1 LNCSLWSAFQKH
13 SPCYWSFYCFHSCW
27 IQDGTLWYRFHIL
40 GCPTTK
46 QLNSVSACVMQ
57 TFWWIFL
64 RCYHG
69 HQFAR
74 YIVLYS
80 STSWCTLGFFFQVS
94 CFHTQCYNSVL
105 LQRSVIHIPLSL
117 HWSLSMVHKSVPS
130 LALWLCHKVG
140 LSILDVAYVTVSTLG
155 TKQ

>member
-80 STSWCTLGFFFQVS
+80 STSWCTLGFFPGELLSHPVLPFCGVAALS
-94 CFHTQCYNSVL
+94 DSYPALLTLVPFH
-105 LQRSVIHIPLSL
+105 
-117 HWSLSMVHKSVPS
+117 
-130 LALWLCHKVG
+130 
-140 LSILDVAYVTVSTLG
+140 G
-155 TKQ
+155 T